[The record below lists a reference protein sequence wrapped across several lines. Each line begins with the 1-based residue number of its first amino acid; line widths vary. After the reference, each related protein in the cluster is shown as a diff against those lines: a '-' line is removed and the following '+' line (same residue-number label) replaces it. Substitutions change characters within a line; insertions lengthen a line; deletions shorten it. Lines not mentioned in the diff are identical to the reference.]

1 MYSAA
6 LRERGKNT
14 HSTELSSTELE
25 VSSRL
30 HAYVKKDLDFIVS
43 YFAVR
48 DQSLTVTGGHL
59 GFRCSCHFEE
69 EYLPKEWWSRTE
81 TTPCYSQ
88 HLITAILR
96 RIRTCTRFKK
106 EKEKKKENLMQAKEL
121 SCFTQAASYFPEEEC
136 RLSFPVFC
144 AGLHPDPKESLWQL
158 KP

>member
-6 LRERGKNT
+6 LRERGINT

-25 VSSRL
+25 ATSRF
-30 HAYVKKDLDFIVS
+30 HACLCQKGPELFIVS

-48 DQSLTVTGGHL
+48 DQSLTLTGGHL

-69 EYLPKEWWSRTE
+69 EYLPKEWWSTTE
-81 TTPCYSQ
+81 TTPCYSE

-106 EKEKKKENLMQAKEL
+106 EKEKKIKFNAGEGAEL
-121 SCFTQAASYFPEEEC
+121 LYAGCIV
-136 RLSFPVFC
+136 LS
-144 AGLHPDPKESLWQL
+144 GRGM
-158 KP
+158 

>member
-81 TTPCYSQ
+81 TTPCYSE

-106 EKEKKKENLMQAKEL
+106 EKEKKKKKFNAGEGAEL
-121 SCFTQAASYFPEEEC
+121 LYAGCIV
-136 RLSFPVFC
+136 LS
-144 AGLHPDPKESLWQL
+144 GRGM
-158 KP
+158 

>member
-6 LRERGKNT
+6 LRERGEIHTQPSCLLPNLKLVPAFMLM
-14 HSTELSSTELE
+14 S
-25 VSSRL
+25 
-30 HAYVKKDLDFIVS
+30 KKDLDFIVS

-69 EYLPKEWWSRTE
+69 DYLPKEWWSRTE
-81 TTPCYSQ
+81 TNPCYSE

-106 EKEKKKENLMQAKEL
+106 EKEKKKEI
-121 SCFTQAASYFPEEEC
+121 
-136 RLSFPVFC
+136 
-144 AGLHPDPKESLWQL
+144 
-158 KP
+158 

>member
-69 EYLPKEWWSRTE
+69 DYLPKEWWSRTE
-81 TTPCYSQ
+81 TNPCYSE
-88 HLITAILR
+88 HLITVILR

-106 EKEKKKENLMQAKEL
+106 EKEKKKKFNAGEG
-121 SCFTQAASYFPEEEC
+121 AALR
-136 RLSFPVFC
+136 RLHRTFRKRYV
-144 AGLHPDPKESLWQL
+144 DSLFQSSAQGFIQIPR
-158 KP
+158 KVCGS